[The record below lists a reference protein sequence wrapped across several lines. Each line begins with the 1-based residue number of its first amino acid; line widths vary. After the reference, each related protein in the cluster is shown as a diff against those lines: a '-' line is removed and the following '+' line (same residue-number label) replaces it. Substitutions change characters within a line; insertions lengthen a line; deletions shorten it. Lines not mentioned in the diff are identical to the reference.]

1 MPVIVFASTKGG
13 CGKTTCAVILG
24 SELAQ
29 RGASVTIIDAD
40 PNRNVADWAKLPGV
54 PAALD
59 VVGEV
64 TEETIVDAIEDASRR
79 SSFVIADL
87 EGSASLLVS
96 YAVAMADLVLIP
108 CQGSQMD
115 ARQAGRTVKLV
126 GTQSRIAGRE
136 IPFALVLTRTDDR
149 RPHPASHRRKI
160 RRDDAAGAGDADT
173 RSRGVQILVQLRR
186 HAGGTAEQGRVEPAG
201 GAGER
206 EAVPRR
212 DRRAA
217 AWPEAGGCLT

>member
-1 MPVIVFASTKGG
+1 MPVVVLASAKGG

-40 PNRNVADWAKLPGV
+40 PNRNVADWAKLPGA
-54 PAALD
+54 PADLN

-79 SSFVIADL
+79 STFVIADL

-96 YAVAMADLVLIP
+96 YAVAMADLVLVP

-115 ARQAGRTVKLV
+115 ARQAGRMVKLI
-126 GTQSRIAGRE
+126 GTQSRISGRE
-136 IPFALVLTRTDDR
+136 IPFALVLTRTSPTIVGRTQRHIEGRFGEMALPVLATRLHDR
-149 RPHPASHRRKI
+149 EAF
-160 RRDDAAGAGDADT
+160 
-173 RSRGVQILVQLRR
+173 RSLFSY
-186 HAGGTAEQGRVEPAG
+186 GGTLAGLSGKAVSNLPAAQENARQLVAEIVERLRGPKQEVA
-201 GAGER
+201 
-206 EAVPRR
+206 
-212 DRRAA
+212 
-217 AWPEAGGCLT
+217 